1 MKKILLCCI
10 CISQLIISNSFA
22 HDDNLELVREFLQD
36 ITRDNKHHMETLDR
50 KTYRNFADKQTPR
63 ATVVMCSDSRIQN
76 DDFKMHD
83 VNDLFVIRNIGNQ
96 IRNAAGSVEYG
107 IHFLKTP
114 VLLIVGHS
122 GCGAIK
128 ARVDKIDINNSNIE
142 KELES
147 LHLHKIDSL
156 NEGILV
162 NIHNQVDYAIH
173 QFKEL
178 IKENKLVV
186 IGAIDDF
193 QNTYRKGVGR
203 FIIINLNGEK
213 IPGEIAKSPYFK
225 DVKDLIT
232 LDQE

>member
-1 MKKILLCCI
+1 MTYLLSI
-10 CISQLIISNSFA
+10 
-22 HDDNLELVREFLQD
+22 
-36 ITRDNKHHMETLDR
+36 
-50 KTYRNFADKQTPR
+50 
-63 ATVVMCSDSRIQN
+63 
-76 DDFKMHD
+76 
-83 VNDLFVIRNIGNQ
+83 NIGNQ
-96 IRNAAGSVEYG
+96 IRNATGSVEYG

-114 VLLIVGHS
+114 VLLIVGYS

-128 ARVDKIDINNSNIE
+128 ARIDKIDINNSNIE
-142 KELES
+142 RELES

-213 IPGEIAKSPYFK
+213 ILGEIAKSPYFK